1 MNSKGVPDK
10 QPATQPCFAGFLS
23 ESSTAP
29 VCPEKSGPAGFFLHD
44 HVGLKSVLIVF
55 MLIVVT
61 LSGCSSDRFSSGGS
75 AGDSTLVIAMLGD
88 ANYLNPVIGASVTS
102 SNVYGL
108 LYPGLLESEFDTTS
122 GLLNFVALEK
132 KLRVSTGK
140 SIRKKPGGAL
150 AKTWKMGDD
159 YRSITY
165 ILRNDAKWND
175 GTPITAHDFKFT
187 YELYGNPLIASP
199 RQQYLAELVGADTG
213 EIDFEKAIEAPDD
226 TTLVFNFY
234 KAVPEQLA
242 LFHTSLTPLP
252 KHKWEN
258 VALEEFRHSPL
269 NQKPLGA
276 GPYVL
281 QEWLKQQQIVL
292 ASNPSCTLPKPG
304 DIARIMFRIVPDYTV
319 RLAQLQ
325 TGAVDVVENIK
336 PEDFAGLERARAGL
350 EIKSVGLRVYDYIGW
365 SNIDQASYE
374 RDGTIRPH
382 PLFGS
387 KNVRRALTLAIDR
400 QSILDG
406 YLGEYG
412 EVASTDISPS
422 LKWAYNDSV
431 TPYPYD
437 PSEAVR
443 ILEEE
448 GWFPGPDGIREKNGR
463 KFSFVLYTNAGNAR
477 RNFASVIIQ
486 QNLREIGIDCQLDV
500 QESNVFFENLRLRKI
515 DAWMAGWSIGL
526 EIDPL
531 DGWGSDLEKSRF
543 NFTGYQNSRIDTLC
557 ELAKGQMNPLDA
569 RPYWI
574 EYQEILHRDQPTTFL
589 YWIKE
594 TQGFNRRIEG
604 EELNILSTFYNI
616 DDWTLSPS
624 AGVAE

>member
-1 MNSKGVPDK
+1 MNRK
-10 QPATQPCFAGFLS
+10 AAHNGFSGHPERKLLLS
-23 ESSTAP
+23 ALM
-29 VCPEKSGPAGFFLHD
+29 AFF
-44 HVGLKSVLIVF
+44 I
-55 MLIVVT
+55 IT
-61 LSGCSSDRFSSGGS
+61 LAGCSGQKPAAGGS
-75 AGDSTLVIAMLGD
+75 PGDSTLVIAMLGD
-88 ANYLNPVIGASVTS
+88 ANYLNPVIAASVTS
-102 SNVYGL
+102 RNVYGL

-132 KLRVSTGK
+132 KLRGEVSQSK
-140 SIRKKPGGAL
+140 LKKPGGAL
-150 AKTWKMGDD
+150 ARTWRMSDD
-159 YRSITY
+159 NRSITY
-165 ILRNDAKWND
+165 TLRNDARWDD
-175 GTPITAHDFKFT
+175 GTPITSHDFKFS
-187 YELYGNPLIASP
+187 YKLYGNPVIASP
-199 RQQYLAELVGADTG
+199 RQQFLAELVGVDKG
-213 EIDFEKAIEAPDD
+213 EIDFDKAIETPDD

-234 KAVPEQLA
+234 KQVPEQLA
-242 LFHTSLTPLP
+242 LFHTSLAPLP
-252 KHKWEN
+252 KHKWES
-258 VALEEFRHSPL
+258 VAPEEFRHSPL

-281 QEWLKQQQIVL
+281 RDWLKQQQIVL
-292 ASNPSCTLPKPG
+292 DSNPLNNLPKPG
-304 DIARIMFRIVPDYTV
+304 TIPRIMFRIVPDYTV

-336 PEDFAGLERARAGL
+336 PEDFSGLEKAKAGV
-350 EIKSVGLRVYDYIGW
+350 EIKSVGLRVYDYVGW
-365 SNIDQASYE
+365 SNIDQSAY
-374 RDGTIRPH
+374 RADGTIKPH

-387 KNVRRALTLAIDR
+387 AKVRRALTLAIDR

-412 EVASTDISPS
+412 VVASTDISPS
-422 LKWAYNDSV
+422 LKWAYNDTV
-431 TPYPYD
+431 VPYPYD
-437 PSEAVR
+437 PAEAVR
-443 ILEEE
+443 LLEKE
-448 GWFPGPDGIREKNGR
+448 GWRPGPDGIREKNGR

-486 QNLREIGIDCQLDV
+486 QNLREIGINCQLDV

-531 DGWGSDLEKSRF
+531 DGWGADLEKSRF
-543 NFTGYQNSRIDTLC
+543 NFTGYQNPRIDELC
-557 ELAKGQMNPLDA
+557 ELAKAELNLLDA
-569 RPYWI
+569 RPYWM

-594 TQGFNRRIEG
+594 TQGFNRRIQG

-624 AGVAE
+624 ASVAE

>member
-1 MNSKGVPDK
+1 MNR
-10 QPATQPCFAGFLS
+10 
-23 ESSTAP
+23 EISTR
-29 VCPEKSGPAGFFLHD
+29 
-44 HVGLKSVLIVF
+44 GLVVFSVLIAMMF
-55 MLIVVT
+55 A
-61 LSGCSSDRFSSGGS
+61 GCTRKPGGGRSS

-132 KLRVSTGK
+132 KLREEVETGTV
-140 SIRKKPGGAL
+140 KKPGGAL
-150 AKTWKMGDD
+150 AKTWEMSDD
-159 YRSITY
+159 NRSITY
-165 ILRNDAKWND
+165 TLRSDARWND
-175 GTPITAHDFKFT
+175 GTPITSHDFKFA
-187 YELYGNPLIASP
+187 YRLYGNPVIASP
-199 RQQYLAELVGADTG
+199 RQQYLAELVGAEKG
-213 EIDFEKAIEAPDD
+213 EIDFNKAIETPDD

-234 KAVPEQLA
+234 KKVPEQLA

-252 KHKWEN
+252 KHVWEG
-258 VALEEFRHSPL
+258 VAPQDFRHSSL

-281 QEWLKQQQIVL
+281 QDWQKQQQIVL
-292 ASNPSCTLPKPG
+292 ASNSQANLPKPG
-304 DIARIMFRIVPDYTV
+304 TIPRIMFRIVPDYTV

-336 PEDFAGLERARAGL
+336 PEDFKGLEDAPMEV
-350 EIKSVGLRVYDYIGW
+350 EIKSVGLRVYDYVGW
-365 SNIDQASYE
+365 SNIDQEAY
-374 RDGTIRPH
+374 RKDGIIKPH

-387 KNVRRALTLAIDR
+387 ADVRRALTMAIDR

-412 EVASTDISPS
+412 VVASTDISPS
-422 LKWAYNDSV
+422 LKWAYNDNV
-431 TPYPYD
+431 VPHPFD
-437 PSEAVR
+437 PVEAVR
-443 ILEEE
+443 LLEKE
-448 GWFPGPDGIREKNGR
+448 GWKPGPDGIREKNGR
-463 KFSFVLYTNAGNAR
+463 KFSFVLFTNAGNAR

-543 NFTGYQNSRIDTLC
+543 NFTGYRNPRIDTLC
-557 ELAKGQMNPLDA
+557 ELAKAELNPLAA
-569 RPYWI
+569 RPYWM

-594 TQGFNRRIEG
+594 TQGFNKRIEG

-616 DDWTLSPS
+616 DDWTLSS
-624 AGVAE
+624 GANVAE

>member
-1 MNSKGVPDK
+1 MNKKISMRSLAVFS
-10 QPATQPCFAGFLS
+10 ALIAMMLAGC
-23 ESSTAP
+23 TGKP
-29 VCPEKSGPAGFFLHD
+29 
-44 HVGLKSVLIVF
+44 
-55 MLIVVT
+55 
-61 LSGCSSDRFSSGGS
+61 GGGRSS

-102 SNVYGL
+102 RNVYSL

-122 GLLNFVALEK
+122 GLLNFVALER
-132 KLRVSTGK
+132 KLRGDVEEGSG
-140 SIRKKPGGAL
+140 KKPGSAL
-150 AKTWKMGDD
+150 ARTWKMSEDH
-159 YRSITY
+159 RSITY
-165 ILRNDAKWND
+165 TLRSDARWND
-175 GTPITAHDFKFT
+175 GTPITSHDFEFA
-187 YELYGNPLIASP
+187 YRLYGNPVIASP
-199 RQQYLAELVGADTG
+199 RQQFLAELVGAEKG
-213 EIDFEKAIEAPDD
+213 EIDFDKAIETPDD

-234 KAVPEQLA
+234 KQVPEQLA

-252 KHKWEN
+252 KHAWKE
-258 VALEEFRHSPL
+258 VAPQDFRHSPL
-269 NQKPLGA
+269 NQNPLGA

-281 QEWLKQQQIVL
+281 QDWQKQQQIVL
-292 ASNPSCTLPKPG
+292 ASNPVANLPKPG
-304 DIARIMFRIVPDYTV
+304 TIPRIMFRIVPDYTV

-336 PEDFAGLERARAGL
+336 PEDFEGLENAQAGV
-350 EIKSVGLRVYDYIGW
+350 EIKPVGLRVYDYVGW
-365 SNIDQASYE
+365 SNIDQAAY
-374 RDGTIRPH
+374 RNDGTIKPH

-387 KNVRRALTLAIDR
+387 PSVRRALTLAIDR

-412 EVASTDISPS
+412 VVASTDISPS
-422 LKWAYNDSV
+422 LKWAYNDAV
-431 TPYPYD
+431 VPYPYD
-437 PSEAVR
+437 PPEAVKF
-443 ILEEE
+443 LEKE
-448 GWFPGPDGIREKNGR
+448 GWKPGPDGIREKNGR
-463 KFSFVLYTNAGNAR
+463 KFSFVLFTNAGNAR

-543 NFTGYQNSRIDTLC
+543 NFTGYRNPRIDTLC
-557 ELAKGQMNPLDA
+557 ELAKAELNPLDA
-569 RPYWI
+569 RPYWM

-594 TQGFNRRIEG
+594 TQGFNKRIEG

-616 DDWTLSPS
+616 DDWTLSPAAS
-624 AGVAE
+624 VVE